1 MPAGLPG
8 STPVQNAA
16 NPSLGTD
23 VSFSPFSGPK
33 GSPFDAKKY
42 PSNITQPILS
52 QIVAD
57 PTNISTGAL
66 NTGIGMEANTRVPGM
81 ATVYDAAIPTSVNS
95 FSDDY
100 IPGQTL
106 PGGTLATGAILTCI
120 GGGKS
125 TITPGTGSDYSNG
138 VSNPVP
144 YASQPLLNAGNGGSR
159 DAGAGPAF
167 TGFSM
172 KVVTNPTGS
181 VIANGAV
188 IETGWVNRMGVSLLG
203 SQSAFGS
210 SVAAS
215 PAVT

>member
-1 MPAGLPG
+1 MPASLPG
-8 STPVQNAA
+8 STDVQNAA

-23 VSFSPFSGPK
+23 VNFSPFSGPK
-33 GSPFDAKKY
+33 GSPLDAKKY
-42 PSNITQPILS
+42 PTNVAMPAPST
-52 QIVAD
+52 IVAD
-57 PTNISTGAL
+57 PANCSTGAL
-66 NTGIGMEANTRVPGM
+66 NTGIGMEANTKVPGM
-81 ATVYDAAIPTSVNS
+81 ATVYNAAVPSSVNG

-106 PGGTLATGAILTCI
+106 PNGTLATGAILTAI
-120 GGGKS
+120 GGGRS
-125 TITPGTGSDYSNG
+125 TANTVASPSAPN
-138 VSNPVP
+138 P
-144 YASQPLLNAGNGGSR
+144 YASQPILNAGNGGSR

-167 TGFSM
+167 TGFSL

>member
-23 VSFSPFSGPK
+23 VSLSPFSGPK

-42 PSNITQPILS
+42 PDNVAHPIPS
-52 QIVAD
+52 QRIAD

-66 NTGIGMEANTRVPGM
+66 NTGIGMEANTKVPG
-81 ATVYDAAIPTSVNS
+81 IPTLYNASVPS
-95 FSDDY
+95 SAGAFSDDY

-125 TITPGTGSDYSNG
+125 VITAGPGTDYSNG
-138 VSNPVP
+138 TSAPSP
-144 YASQPLLNAGNGGSR
+144 YASQPILNAGNGGSR

-172 KVVTNPTGS
+172 KVVTNPTGA

>member
-1 MPAGLPG
+1 MPASLPG
-8 STPVQNAA
+8 STDVQNAA
-16 NPSLGTD
+16 NPSLGVD
-23 VSFSPFSGPK
+23 VCFSAFSGPK

-42 PSNITQPILS
+42 PTNVAMPAPST
-52 QIVAD
+52 IVAD
-57 PTNISTGAL
+57 PANCSTGAL
-66 NTGIGMEANTRVPGM
+66 QTGIGMEANTRVPGM
-81 ATVYDAAIPTSVNS
+81 ATVYSAAVPSSVNS
-95 FSDDY
+95 FTDDY

-106 PGGTLATGAILTCI
+106 PDGTLATGAILTAI
-120 GGGKS
+120 GGGRCNAP
-125 TITPGTGSDYSNG
+125 TLATNGIATPN
-138 VSNPVP
+138 P
-144 YASQPLLNAGNGGSR
+144 YASQPILNAGNGGSR

-167 TGFSM
+167 TGFSL